1 MWEILGID
9 ATTDIE
15 QIFEAYAS
23 KVAEYGESDALTQA
37 YEEALVYAEGTSDTR
52 FDDLMQEL
60 SLMDVK
66 ERIAWQKW
74 FDALDRLEVYE
85 RFEDVEILN
94 TSLQR
99 VDVRLIP
106 SGVMFE
112 IILPHLRKI
121 AHYNNENESEL
132 KMTMD
137 HFESYVRFREASR
150 IGWRDQGK
158 SKRKNQS
165 NAKHVWSVIQMIVQ
179 FIGWVTVFL
188 LIFQMLGIFNIF
200 GTRQDTR
207 YPEREI
213 TPPTSEFVHYESQ
226 FSDAL
231 VEAIQEGVRDQSLQ
245 AHLDFDT
252 LSRLETN
259 SCFDKDIDYDA
270 CEGAF
275 LLDLTERQYKRI
287 MANSYLQ
294 EGLNDDL
301 YDAFPAESIYYY
313 ETYYD
318 EFADLLK
325 NNKAYVLNDITQGL
339 HLNEALY
346 DEAYRAYS
354 DAVYDV
360 FFKQLVQEN
369 HNINLQRFTKDAL

>member
-23 KVAEYGESDALTQA
+23 KVAANGESDELTKA
-37 YEEALVYAEGTSDTR
+37 YEDALVYAEGTSDTR

-66 ERIAWQKW
+66 ERFVWQKW

-85 RFEDVEILN
+85 RFEDVEMLN
-94 TSLQR
+94 ASLQR

-121 AHYNNENESEL
+121 AHYNNDNETEL

-137 HFESYVRFREASR
+137 HFESYVRFREESR

-165 NAKHVWSVIQMIVQ
+165 NAKQVWSVVQMIVQ

-188 LIFQMLGIFNIF
+188 LIFQLLGVFNIF

-207 YPEREI
+207 KPEQEI
-213 TPPTSEFVHYESQ
+213 TPPTSEFVHYDKQ

-231 VEAIQEGVRDQSLQ
+231 VDAVQEGVRDQSLQ
-245 AHLDFDT
+245 AYLDFDS
-252 LSRLETN
+252 LSRLETS
-259 SCFDKDIDYDA
+259 SCFDQGVAFDA
-270 CEGAF
+270 CKGAF
-275 LLDLTERQYKRI
+275 LLDLTERQYKR
-287 MANSYLQ
+287 MMTESYLQ
-294 EGLNDDL
+294 EGLNDAL
-301 YDAFPAESIYYY
+301 YDAYPAESIFYY

-318 EFADLLK
+318 AFAAHLK
-325 NNKAYVLNDITQGL
+325 NNKSYTVNEITQEL

-346 DEAYRAYS
+346 EEAYRAHS
-354 DAVYDV
+354 DDVYDI